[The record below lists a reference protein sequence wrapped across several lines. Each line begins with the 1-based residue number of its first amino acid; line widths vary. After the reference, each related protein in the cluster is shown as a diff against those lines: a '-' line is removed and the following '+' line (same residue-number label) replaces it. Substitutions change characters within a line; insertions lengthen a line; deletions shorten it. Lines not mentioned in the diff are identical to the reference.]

1 MGNTQSMKK
10 INYEDMQ
17 TVTKNPEIYLI
28 INTLSPSDQ
37 KCLIVNTTV
46 AEEEEILIN
55 KYLKE
60 NKSIRIIVYGKNCN
74 DDSVQKKY
82 QQLLTLG
89 FYNIF
94 VYTGG
99 MFEWLLL
106 QDIYDKELFPTTKKE
121 LDLLKYKPNQLLNS
135 IETEEFV
142 LATSNFLACS
152 LFWFLI
158 SSLAISNRTLVDGS
172 DKRVA
177 HIFWASAFDDF
188 AKTLPAK
195 VLVSS
200 IPEVEAATKEGVIV
214 F

>member
-121 LDLLKYKPNQLLNS
+121 LDLLKYKPNQLLN
-135 IETEEFV
+135 IA
-142 LATSNFLACS
+142 LL
-152 LFWFLI
+152 
-158 SSLAISNRTLVDGS
+158 
-172 DKRVA
+172 
-177 HIFWASAFDDF
+177 
-188 AKTLPAK
+188 
-195 VLVSS
+195 
-200 IPEVEAATKEGVIV
+200 
-214 F
+214 